1 MGRVNE
7 VWVRRAKVSG
17 KFVEGG
23 VPDEVARRDVEHAVF
38 GIEFFNGGA
47 TPRRVALA
55 ENLLKVAM
63 KQFMDTGIHNTS
75 P

>member
-1 MGRVNE
+1 
-7 VWVRRAKVSG
+7 VRRAKISG

-23 VPDEVARRDVEHAVF
+23 VPDELARRDVEHAVF

-47 TPRRVALA
+47 TPRHVALA
-55 ENLLKVAM
+55 ENFLKVAM